1 VARGHVTTGLTDRY
15 RAPHQFIPRRGHRL
29 EAQAGG
35 SGADA
40 GGSFSARSRTSFP
53 QVGEQAPIPRVVLGP
68 CTDIAQDSAKL
79 PSQNVDFPGLFFTE
93 HAGAPLTVRPRAVS
107 IVVLLDDTS
116 HHCDT
121 KNVVHPLAGSH
132 GYTIALKSRRTGRA
146 TVCLSGVHVRYR
158 AENDFLTFM
167 PRSVS

>member
-1 VARGHVTTGLTDRY
+1 MPIHEALVGEDHTRSGSCRSGWRERVCDGGQLLIEAS
-15 RAPHQFIPRRGHRL
+15 HQFPR
-29 EAQAGG
+29 
-35 SGADA
+35 
-40 GGSFSARSRTSFP
+40 
-53 QVGEQAPIPRVVLGP
+53 VGEQAPIPRVVLGP
-68 CTDIAQDSAKL
+68 CTDIVQDSAKL

-116 HHCDT
+116 HYCDT

-146 TVCLSGVHVRYR
+146 TVRLSGVHVRHR